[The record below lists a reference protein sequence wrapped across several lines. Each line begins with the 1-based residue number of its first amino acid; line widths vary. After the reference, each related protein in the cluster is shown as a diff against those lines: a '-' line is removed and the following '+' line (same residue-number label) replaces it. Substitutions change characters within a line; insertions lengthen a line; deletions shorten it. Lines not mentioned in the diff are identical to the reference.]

1 MFEKYRIGIMG
12 SGNIAGIMAET
23 IKRMKNVKLYAVA
36 SRTKVKADA
45 FANQYGCKKA
55 YGSYEELVADKKVD
69 LIYIATPHS
78 EHYENAR
85 LCILNGKPVLCEK
98 AFTANAAQAEELIA
112 LAREKEVLIAE
123 AMWTRYMP
131 MLTTIQEVL
140 GSGIIGELKTL
151 TANLGYVIDTV
162 PRLQEPSMA
171 GGALLDVGVYTINFA
186 SMIFGN
192 NIESIESTCT
202 YTQSGVDEQN
212 SITIK
217 YGDGKV
223 AVLNSSMVS
232 LSDRRGVIYGTKGFA
247 VVDNINNFEAITVY
261 DTKYKQIAS
270 YKRPK
275 QITGYEY
282 EVEACLK
289 ALDARELECIQMPH
303 SETIRMMKIMDAI
316 REQWGIVYPFEK
328 DEVEAKIPEKSEEI
342 VTEQLPAEKEETVA
356 ETVETDAENA
366 GETEQVESTEVLK
379 ESVEAVLS
387 ESATT
392 EAAETEN

>member
-162 PRLQEPSMA
+162 PRLQEPSLA

-356 ETVETDAENA
+356 ETVETDA
-366 GETEQVESTEVLK
+366 
-379 ESVEAVLS
+379 
-387 ESATT
+387 
-392 EAAETEN
+392 